1 MEDGFSRREACPM
14 SRVSAAADFSYR
26 DCELL
31 SSTPGRGGYPA
42 AARLSSAAAGK
53 IVERRK
59 SAPQVVHQRHMPSE
73 PKKFHIP
80 RKTKEKKA
88 LFQFVSTE
96 SREYEDMKTILTSGY
111 IDSNSSGCF
120 TYSNP
125 RLVHSE
131 LLEKE
136 FAEKRREMK
145 ADGRTDKELEE
156 SYCFLM
162 TNSVKLPVLCEK
174 GLTVGRSK
182 NTVLGNPSKGRRHE
196 LI

>member
-1 MEDGFSRREACPM
+1 MEW
-14 SRVSAAADFSYR
+14 
-26 DCELL
+26 
-31 SSTPGRGGYPA
+31 
-42 AARLSSAAAGK
+42 
-53 IVERRK
+53 RK
-59 SAPQVVHQRHMPSE
+59 SGPQLVHQRHMPME

-111 IDSNSSGCF
+111 IDTNSAGCF
-120 TYSNP
+120 SYSNP

-136 FAEKRREMK
+136 FVEKRREMK

-156 SYCFLM
+156 SYCFLL
-162 TNSVKLPVLCEK
+162 TNSVELPVLCEK
-174 GLTVGRSK
+174 GLTVGQSR
-182 NTVLGNPSKGRRHE
+182 NTVLGNPSKGRSYQMFPHCSKP
-196 LI
+196 